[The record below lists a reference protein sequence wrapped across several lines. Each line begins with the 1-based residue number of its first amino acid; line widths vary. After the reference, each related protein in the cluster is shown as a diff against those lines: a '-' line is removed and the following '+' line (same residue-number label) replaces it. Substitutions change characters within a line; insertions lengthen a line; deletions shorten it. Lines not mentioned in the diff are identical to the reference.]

1 MGGLHLRERTQRQ
14 VVEDPQLPL
23 ARPQLAAWE
32 HNRRL
37 WSPWLQRLAEP
48 AAWFSWHGGSR
59 AFLRW
64 RACRGGGE
72 IVDAMDPGS
81 SFLAREKAFLSAFFC
96 QSGTVRIPCLRSLCT
111 YNFLKSVHF

>member
-1 MGGLHLRERTQRQ
+1 VGGLHLRERTQRQ

-72 IVDAMDPGS
+72 IVDAIRSRIFVFGS
-81 SFLAREKAFLSAFFC
+81 GKSVPVCIFLSEWHC
-96 QSGTVRIPCLRSLCT
+96 
-111 YNFLKSVHF
+111 

>member
-14 VVEDPQLPL
+14 VVVDPQLPL

-48 AAWFSWHGGSR
+48 AAWFWHCGSR

-72 IVDAMDPGS
+72 IVDAMYGKSVPVCI
-81 SFLAREKAFLSAFFC
+81 FLSEWHC
-96 QSGTVRIPCLRSLCT
+96 
-111 YNFLKSVHF
+111 